1 MILNNYWKLNK
12 RKKVTIL
19 KDFLLFFTGIMK
31 LSFFGERKL
40 CSKEEETHVQAFENL
55 IEKIEEMYS
64 DSCFCL
70 AISKPRMMN

>member
-1 MILNNYWKLNK
+1 M
-12 RKKVTIL
+12 
-19 KDFLLFFTGIMK
+19 GIMK